1 MDSKLSD
8 NNYKVYKHTC
18 PNGKVYIGITKCNP
32 LERWG
37 NGFGYESQTYFFR
50 AIVKYGWINI
60 KHEILYDNLSEQ
72 EAKKLEIQLIKEY
85 NSQDINY
92 GYNIDLGCIHVVSK
106 KCREAISNSKKG
118 KKWSERQRLGHLEY
132 IERHKGRTVYKY
144 TRDGE
149 LITSFRNVSLAAR
162 DAGIPTETLRTYL
175 HNNRVPEKFNCIYSY
190 YEFSNPVYIGYKD
203 RKWNK
208 LAVDM
213 FDMSLNYVRT
223 FDSIADA
230 ERMLGSS
237 GRHISDVCKGKRLSC
252 KGYIWRYH
260 DENTDNKNTK

>member
-1 MDSKLSD
+1 MDSESL
-8 NNYKVYKHTC
+8 NNYILYKHTC
-18 PNGKVYIGITKCNP
+18 PNGKVYIGITKQNP
-32 LERWG
+32 ILRWS

-92 GYNIDLGCIHVVSK
+92 GYNIDLGCIHIVSEE
-106 KCREAISNSKKG
+106 CRKLASASKKG
-118 KKWSERQRLGHLEY
+118 KRWSERRRLSHLKY
-132 IERHKGRTVYKY
+132 IERHRGRTVYKY
-144 TRDGE
+144 TREGE
-149 LITSFRNVSLAAR
+149 LVTSFKNVSLAAK
-162 DAGIPTETLRTYL
+162 DAGVPVETLRSCLY
-175 HNNRVPEKFNCIYSY
+175 NNRVPKKYKYVYSY
-190 YEFSNPVYIGYKD
+190 YEFSMPEYTEYKD

-213 FDMSLNYVRT
+213 FDLSLNYIRT
-223 FDSIADA
+223 FNSIAEA
-230 ERMLGSS
+230 GRVLGGSS
-237 GRHISDVCKGKRLSC
+237 NKHISDVCKGKRLSC

-260 DENTDNKNTK
+260 DENTNNKNTK